1 MLDAGCAQ
9 PRQVL
14 AAKAAPLAEQDIA
27 RLDRVGQDR
36 TFRLIERE
44 TVEPHELSRWC
55 RVSQPYIAALARADE
70 VPVVDRRQPRPERRA
85 PTLISTLAV
94 PGSPAHLAT
103 GRRRLLGPL
112 LLLALALV
120 PVTWW
125 LPLFTARIPFLW
137 RQEVSIASGL
147 LDLWRLDLVLCLVVL
162 FFSVLA
168 PLAKG
173 AALVWVWYRV
183 PAHLARRQLDR
194 LAILGKLAMTEIFLL
209 AVIIVGLKGVG
220 IGRSR

>member
-1 MLDAGCAQ
+1 M
-9 PRQVL
+9 
-14 AAKAAPLAEQDIA
+14 
-27 RLDRVGQDR
+27 
-36 TFRLIERE
+36 
-44 TVEPHELSRWC
+44 
-55 RVSQPYIAALARADE
+55 
-70 VPVVDRRQPRPERRA
+70 
-85 PTLISTLAV
+85 ISTPAV
-94 PGSPAHLAT
+94 PGSPAHLAA

-147 LDLWRLDLVLCLVVL
+147 LELWRLDLVLCLVVL

-183 PAHLARRQLDR
+183 PADLARRQLDR

-220 IGRSR
+220 IGKVEVSWGLQGFIGALLLSYLASTWATAALGQGHADRAGRVRLS